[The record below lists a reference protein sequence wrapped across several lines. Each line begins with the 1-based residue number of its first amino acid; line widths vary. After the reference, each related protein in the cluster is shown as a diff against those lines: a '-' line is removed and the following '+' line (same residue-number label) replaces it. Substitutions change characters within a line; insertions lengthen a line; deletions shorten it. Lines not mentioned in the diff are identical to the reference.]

1 MTTLKQCNA
10 HFTGFNHMAK
20 ITTDPMTSDYHSVPT
35 TTKEEFIENDKLMTQ
50 FIKTFDAADDPIV
63 YVLIRTS
70 PYTFDDMILGVFD
83 SRESA
88 LIRLKRVMDR
98 PENDETFKIE
108 THNLRT
114 VTQEQELDR

>member
-1 MTTLKQCNA
+1 MTLTQCNA

-35 TTKEEFIENDKLMTQ
+35 DDKDKY
-50 FIKTFDAADDPIV
+50 IKTFDAADDPIV

-70 PYTFDDMILGVFD
+70 PYTFDDMLIGVFD

-88 LIRLKRVMDR
+88 LIRLKRIMDR

-108 THNLRT
+108 THNLRNIM
-114 VTQEQELDR
+114 QEKALDS